1 MHNIT
6 LRLIFSSFVVNR
18 VRNLFNQVHHI
29 ALKFTHSDDTAD
41 WTIKKRNFYMQDSL
55 VKNNCCIECSNAGTG
70 GGGGG
75 VREATAPFPYLA
87 DQLTL
92 FHPGEGRLFLPIS
105 NEPQVFSPS
114 GITGMGSKN
123 HSFI

>member
-41 WTIKKRNFYMQDSL
+41 WTIKKGNFYMQDSL
-55 VKNNCCIECSNAGTG
+55 AKNNCCIECSDAGTG
-70 GGGGG
+70 GGGQI
-75 VREATAPFPYLA
+75 VPTYFY
-87 DQLTL
+87 
-92 FHPGEGRLFLPIS
+92 
-105 NEPQVFSPS
+105 
-114 GITGMGSKN
+114 
-123 HSFI
+123 